1 MKKIIFLILFVTTT
15 SWSHAQD
22 VFEKFQ
28 NNDGVSYISIN
39 PKMFELIGKF
49 SLSAEDPEAQA
60 YLDMVRNIK
69 IFKVLITSDA
79 TIGAQ
84 IGTMVQKMVDQDA
97 METLMT
103 VKDADANVAFYVKSG
118 SSDNKVERLLMF
130 SKDIQNMELGKNNA
144 KIENVLL
151 LLEGLIDL
159 DKISL
164 LTEQMDL
171 PGGDKLKKAQQ
182 N

>member
-15 SWSHAQD
+15 SWSQAQD

-49 SLSAEDPEAQA
+49 SLSAEDQEAQA

-79 TIGAQ
+79 TIGEQ

-103 VKDADANVAFYVKSG
+103 VKDADANV
-118 SSDNKVERLLMF
+118 
-130 SKDIQNMELGKNNA
+130 
-144 KIENVLL
+144 
-151 LLEGLIDL
+151 
-159 DKISL
+159 
-164 LTEQMDL
+164 
-171 PGGDKLKKAQQ
+171 
-182 N
+182 

>member
-1 MKKIIFLILFVTTT
+1 
-15 SWSHAQD
+15 
-22 VFEKFQ
+22 
-28 NNDGVSYISIN
+28 
-39 PKMFELIGKF
+39 
-49 SLSAEDPEAQA
+49 
-60 YLDMVRNIK
+60 
-69 IFKVLITSDA
+69 
-79 TIGAQ
+79 
-84 IGTMVQKMVDQDA
+84 
-97 METLMT
+97 
-103 VKDADANVAFYVKSG
+103 
-118 SSDNKVERLLMF
+118 MF